1 MEAGDWA
8 NSMEFA
14 SFNRHAYD
22 SVDDGPGD
30 RVVADGAGQLH
41 GFYSGVPAL
50 DSSKAAADDDLDL
63 AVSKLVSAIST
74 TCSRRAGNKID
85 SYAVVFFSRSCLV
98 VALACLVGRV
108 PRCRMGQWRAHRTS
122 W

>member
-41 GFYSGVPAL
+41 GLYKSYSGVPAL

-74 TCSRRAGNKID
+74 TCSRRAGNKMTLMLLC
-85 SYAVVFFSRSCLV
+85 FSV
-98 VALACLVGRV
+98 GVA
-108 PRCRMGQWRAHRTS
+108 
-122 W
+122 

>member
-63 AVSKLVSAIST
+63 AVSKLVSANST
-74 TCSRRAGNKID
+74 TCSRRAGNKMTLMLLCF
-85 SYAVVFFSRSCLV
+85 AVG
-98 VALACLVGRV
+98 VA
-108 PRCRMGQWRAHRTS
+108 
-122 W
+122 